1 MKRLTGILAVA
12 ALLFFVACDDSR
24 IFEENKKIDG
34 GQWKS
39 AEPVE
44 FDVEISDT
52 SQAVNAYINL
62 RNTPD
67 YGYAN
72 IYLFLTTTFPDGK
85 EAKDTLNCLLAD
97 KNGKWMGKGAGD
109 LLDNRIMLKRN
120 VYFTQKGKYK
130 FRLEHAMRVDPLPN
144 VTDVGFRI
152 EKAEVN
158 SK

>member
-1 MKRLTGILAVA
+1 MKRLTGILAVT
-12 ALLFFVACDDSR
+12 ALLLFAACDNSR

-34 GQWKS
+34 SKWNSNQ
-39 AEPVE
+39 PVE
-44 FDVEISDT
+44 FEVEIADT
-52 SQAVNAYINL
+52 NQAVNAYINL

-67 YGYAN
+67 YQFSN
-72 IYLFLTTTFPDGK
+72 IFLFLTTTFPNGK

-120 VYFTQKGKYK
+120 VYFNQKGKYK

-144 VTDVGFRI
+144 ITDVGFRI
-152 EKAEVN
+152 EKADG
-158 SK
+158 K